1 MKLDVGHAIVL
12 GPGEG
17 EVITERDART
27 VRLKV
32 GLDAI
37 AVTETRYERGER
49 GPGAHVHRRHTDA
62 FYVLEGGLVFEL
74 GPKREHVEGPERTF
88 VAAPPGVVHSF
99 RNDGPGRARFLNFH
113 APSERFHDHLRGMSR
128 GEDTS
133 WFDQYDPPPDGGR
146 PLSDAIVH
154 GPGQGETIEIAGS
167 SVVLKATGDGTDG
180 TFFLGET
187 TVQPE
192 FPGPPRHVHRNL
204 HDLFY
209 VLDGSLTLRRGDE
222 AIEALPG
229 AFACFPPGA
238 VHTFS
243 NSGDTSVRFLNFN
256 TPAGW
261 ESYMRDLGA
270 AFAGDGAPTPE
281 EVGRIASRYDF
292 QVV

>member
-49 GPGAHVHRRHTDA
+49 GPDAHVHRRHTDA

-74 GPKREHVEGPERTF
+74 GPKCEHVEGPEGTF

-128 GEDTS
+128 GRTRA
-133 WFDQYDPPPDGGR
+133 GLTNTTRHRTAAGR
-146 PLSDAIVH
+146 FPTPSFT
-154 GPGQGETIEIAGS
+154 GPAKVRQS
-167 SVVLKATGDGTDG
+167 RS
-180 TFFLGET
+180 
-187 TVQPE
+187 P
-192 FPGPPRHVHRNL
+192 
-204 HDLFY
+204 
-209 VLDGSLTLRRGDE
+209 
-222 AIEALPG
+222 ALPS
-229 AFACFPPGA
+229 F
-238 VHTFS
+238 
-243 NSGDTSVRFLNFN
+243 
-256 TPAGW
+256 
-261 ESYMRDLGA
+261 
-270 AFAGDGAPTPE
+270 
-281 EVGRIASRYDF
+281 
-292 QVV
+292 